1 MTKVKKIKTIIW
13 FVFRVIKVAI
23 GSLYDL
29 WRVVFYGALY
39 EDNANEIVRGYA
51 AVRTYHTLEK
61 SLSFGPTLSESS
73 RAKVNTLLDYIDT
86 AIESGSLKFFDVA
99 SLNVLHEFLYSP
111 NIRESIEV
119 EVLRERLHDSRMTID
134 TQLNSSEYFSS
145 DYKHG
150 ACDFEELEVLLRED
164 QQPEIFFQTRRSV
177 RFYRP
182 QIVERTLYE
191 RAVRMAMQS
200 PSASNRQ
207 PWAMYHTSDPK
218 VRDIVMSLQ
227 SGNSGFGGQVP
238 NLAIV
243 TVDLRAYMS
252 GEERSAHFVDGA
264 LFASSFIYALH
275 ALGIGSCCLNWSRM
289 PKQDKAL
296 RKVLNISPHHA
307 IIMLV
312 AFGYPLETGKVCCS
326 VRRPLDDI
334 LFELKDL

>member
-1 MTKVKKIKTIIW
+1 MKKIKTIVW
-13 FVFRVIKVAI
+13 FFFRVIKVAI
-23 GSLYDL
+23 GSFYDL

-39 EDNANEIVRGYA
+39 EDNSKEIVRGYA
-51 AVRTYHTLEK
+51 TVRTYHTLEK
-61 SLSFGPTLSESS
+61 SLSFGPRFSESN

-86 AIESGSLKFFDVA
+86 AIKSRSVSFFDVS
-99 SLNVLHEFLYSP
+99 SLNVLHEYLFSP
-111 NIRESIEV
+111 NIPNSLEV
-119 EVLRERLHDSRMTID
+119 EVLRERLYDSRMRID
-134 TQLNSSEYFSS
+134 TQLSRSEYFRS
-145 DYKHG
+145 DIKHG
-150 ACDFEELEVLLRED
+150 AYDFQQLEELLRED
-164 QQPEIFFQTRRSV
+164 QQPEMFFQTRRSV
-177 RFYRP
+177 RFYRQ
-182 QIVERTLYE
+182 QIVEDALYE

-207 PWAMYHTSDPK
+207 PWAIYHTSDPK
-218 VRDIVMSLQ
+218 VRDIVLSLQ
-227 SGNSGFGGQVP
+227 SGNSGFGSQVP

-296 RKVLNISPHHA
+296 RERVNISPHHA

-312 AFGYPLETGKVCCS
+312 GFGYPLETGKVCCS